1 MSSYL
6 SSSNHTVLSTTEV
19 LKNRLLNEEV
29 PKPRLWEGTF
39 YLKDAFPD
47 IDFLK
52 ARPYIDPHP
61 VTTLGCYLNPEK
73 EYKNNYYE
81 FDFLGPL
88 DEVYYLNT
96 YAAIVKKTKS
106 SGSDE
111 VVWVD
116 FEIEYTTYQHNF
128 EFLIEQG
135 VVVDVEVLNGT
146 NNLSKS
152 FSWFQTGNKVILS
165 YLPSEEDKYLTHNK
179 DFTKFLPDCE
189 VQIKYSS
196 HEISVNE
203 GGLYLSSPTFYIDA
217 VDSIKETARD
227 IELTTS
233 NNLKLNSTSEIDIKS
248 NSTIDLNALAISLTG
263 VLSKNV
269 IKVSGN
275 TPFEYTSLICYRD
288 SSSWYVKVAEKGAS
302 LSYDSYI
309 IMKLTGIPTN

>member
-1 MSSYL
+1 M
-6 SSSNHTVLSTTEV
+6 
-19 LKNRLLNEEV
+19 
-29 PKPRLWEGTF
+29 
-39 YLKDAFPD
+39 
-47 IDFLK
+47 
-52 ARPYIDPHP
+52 
-61 VTTLGCYLNPEK
+61 
-73 EYKNNYYE
+73 
-81 FDFLGPL
+81 
-88 DEVYYLNT
+88 
-96 YAAIVKKTKS
+96 
-106 SGSDE
+106 
-111 VVWVD
+111 
-116 FEIEYTTYQHNF
+116 
-128 EFLIEQG
+128 
-135 VVVDVEVLNGT
+135 
-146 NNLSKS
+146 
-152 FSWFQTGNKVILS
+152 
-165 YLPSEEDKYLTHNK
+165 PSEEDKYLTHNK